1 MSDEVKKD
9 KLVIN
14 KEKEEKWLQRESE
27 CNRTMY
33 NKLQGQLLT
42 TVEIALAP
50 GNQLEALKSRI
61 RDVHGEMSDRIEQ
74 TGYKIFEKHFTISD
88 EPQPERPEGKE
99 CTAKVKANLVNEFW
113 HELCG
118 LIKGN
123 FDSFNIR
130 IVNLTVL
137 AMEDVTRQQVIEK
150 EIQKLIYHAS
160 YKLQGWLR
168 EGITEAFG
176 VK

>member
-1 MSDEVKKD
+1 MPDEVKKKD
-9 KLVIN
+9 TLVIS
-14 KEKEEKWLQRESE
+14 KEKEEKWLRRESE
-27 CNRTMY
+27 CNRSMY

-42 TVEIALAP
+42 TVEIALSP

-61 RDVHGEMSDRIEQ
+61 RDIQGEMQDMIDQ
-74 TGYKIFEKHFTISD
+74 TGYTIFEKHFTISD
-88 EPQPERPEGKE
+88 EPRSEKPGEEE
-99 CTAKVKANLVNEFW
+99 YSVKVNEFW

-123 FDSFNIR
+123 FDSFNKR

-137 AMEDVTRQQVIEK
+137 AMEGVTRQQVMET

-168 EGITEAFG
+168 DGITEAFG